1 MVRSDNAVRLVRR
14 KVAAPGPRVWSAE
27 VRALFATAADPGS
40 LRPGTGV
47 WHVLGGPGTGK
58 TALLVD
64 LAADRIAAGADPESV
79 LLLTHSKNA
88 AAVVRDAITA
98 RLSAPVEVGPAPAS
112 PPDDPGPGDSLFEPP
127 PDPEAPWDEAGL
139 FALDELDAVLDSGDG
154 SRRDSPTGPET
165 GARPNTGAMRAST
178 SMAKSV
184 DAGPA
189 ADAASSFE
197 EAGDSLDAAPAPEPR
212 DAATDAAHFA
222 GVPGATREPLVRT
235 IHSYAFS
242 VLRRHAVT
250 HGNPPPRLLTGS
262 EQDAVLREMLRG
274 DLIDIAEGATHLWP
288 QRLHPA
294 LGLAGFADQ
303 LRDLML
309 RATERGLGPED
320 LIRLGRERDKPEW
333 VAAGRFAA
341 RYEQAMLLRWSVGVA
356 APEASAPALN
366 AAELVGAALDALATD
381 EKLLA
386 AERDRVRYLLVDDAQ
401 HLDPQAAMLVRVLSA
416 GAAVTVVAGDPDQ
429 GVFAFRGAD
438 PRFLLDLDVPDR
450 QRIVLR
456 ENHRS
461 VPAVRLAVAR
471 VAARLPGSAPQRPKV
486 GERANTASESG
497 ADVRVR
503 VLATPAK
510 EAALIADHLRRA
522 HLTEGVPWSQMA
534 VVVRSVPLSLPPL
547 RRALLAA
554 GVPVRQPAL
563 DTPLARRRGAAWML
577 SSLRAILA
585 SEAATSA
592 DAAATPHRHEAL
604 FTPEDALDLLSGPLG
619 AADQIALRRL
629 RRGIRRT
636 ALGLER
642 AAARHSD
649 TLSPFDIETPSAPGD
664 PGAELDDL
672 LPPPDPADAALHIPA
687 DPLVPE
693 PPDLLPPPD
702 PADADITPE
711 WTIEQAARLSADTDW
726 YGIDLD
732 PFDREEDR
740 YGLTLTPEG
749 LHAEASAEP
758 AANDSADA
766 APANTEQDPAR
777 IALDHTDGTVDP
789 REPISDTTA
798 GSPDEPLLRDRRT
811 SAPSEQ
817 SSAEVLRDLLL
828 GVGDQRI
835 LTGLTEV
842 ESTPLRRALTALD
855 RARKV
860 RRRGGGLEDVLWA
873 LWTGSRLERR
883 WVAQSERGGAA
894 GAQADRDLDAAV
906 ALFDAAAAYV
916 DRLPRAGIEGFV
928 EYLLHQEIPHD
939 TSVRTSPVEAV
950 ELLSAHAAA
959 GREWEVVAVAGVQ
972 EGIWPDPRP
981 RGTLLHTEDLVD
993 VAAGVLTEG
1002 ERMSRAAPI
1011 LAEERRLL
1019 LVACSRARRSL
1030 LVTAVESV
1038 TGDRDLVP
1046 SRFLAELLGHDDDG
1060 EPGALPVEDPGR
1072 ALVMGSLVAELRGV
1086 VCDPEAD
1093 PQRRRRAARHLARL
1107 ADAGVRGTAPDD
1119 WYGTAELS
1127 SERPLWDDDE
1137 SAVALSPST
1146 VELLRTCPL
1155 RWALERHGGTDGDNP
1170 HAVKGNLVHTLVQAL
1185 AGKVPTSQVRA
1196 ALQAVWQ
1203 SVETDQGWHS
1213 RQERR
1218 RTEAML
1224 ETFLAWVDNT
1234 RGELTQVGIEVPVD
1248 CVLPPR
1254 SEDEPPVRIRGRV
1267 DRLERDA
1274 QGRFVIV
1281 DVKTGKNPV
1290 SVKAAEDHAQ
1300 LATYQ
1305 VAAAF
1310 GALDALY
1317 DESGS
1322 TRSDLGQAST
1332 EPDGTG
1338 DPDRR
1343 GAIDERRDGG
1353 EPGDVDGRSDTE
1365 DSGDPDE
1372 PGDLARGSADQQ
1384 AGTHDSTAPSA
1395 PHVELGEPGGARLVY
1410 VAKPHTRDG
1419 ATQRTQQPLDAE
1431 SLHTWRGTIHEAAAA
1446 TKGPSYLAMRNDGC
1460 RHCAVAGSCPVQD
1473 TGRQVTDE

>member
-1 MVRSDNAVRLVRR
+1 MRLVRR
-14 KVAAPGPRVWSAE
+14 KVAAPRPRVWGAD
-27 VRALFATAADPGS
+27 VRALFATAADPGTV
-40 LRPGTGV
+40 RPGAGM
-47 WHVLGGPGTGK
+47 WQVLGGPGTGK

-98 RLSAPVEVGPAPAS
+98 RLSAPVETVPDERFVPEE
-112 PPDDPGPGDSLFEPP
+112 PRPDDLFEPP

-139 FALDELDAVLDSGDG
+139 FSLDELDAALDPADDGRQDEPIGPDSGTR
-154 SRRDSPTGPET
+154 ST
-165 GARPNTGAMRAST
+165 RASST
-178 SMAKSV
+178 AR
-184 DAGPA
+184 AGEPA
-189 ADAASSFE
+189 DSAHTAGSGP
-197 EAGDSLDAAPAPEPR
+197 AGDSREGDPAAAPGADGP
-212 DAATDAAHFA
+212 HFV

-235 IHSYAFS
+235 IHSYAFA
-242 VLRRHAVT
+242 VLRRHAVAQ
-250 HGNPPPRLLTGS
+250 GNPPPRLLTGS

-381 EKLLA
+381 TELLA
-386 AERDRVRYLLVDDAQ
+386 AERDRLRYLLVDDAQ

-438 PRFLLDLDVPDR
+438 SRFLLDLDVPDDR
-450 QRIVLR
+450 RIVLR

-486 GERANTASESG
+486 DGQGSSAG
-497 ADVRVR
+497 DADVRVR

-522 HLTEGVPWSQMA
+522 HLTEGVPWSRMA

-585 SEAATSA
+585 SEAAAST
-592 DAAATPHRHEAL
+592 DPAATPHRHEAL
-604 FTPEDALDLLSGPLG
+604 FTPDDALDLLSGPLG

-642 AAARHSD
+642 SAARHGD
-649 TLSPFDIETPSAPGD
+649 SPSPTDIETPFAPAD
-664 PGAELDDL
+664 PSPEPDELP
-672 LPPPDPADAALHIPA
+672 PPPDPTDVDPLTPA
-687 DPLVPE
+687 DPLE
-693 PPDLLPPPD
+693 PPDLLPPD
-702 PADADITPE
+702 PMDADITPE
-711 WTIEQAARLSADTDW
+711 WTIEQASRLSADADW
-726 YGIDLD
+726 YGVD
-732 PFDREEDR
+732 PDPYDREEDW
-740 YGLTLTPEG
+740 YG
-749 LHAEASAEP
+749 LHADAFDDDADTVPDAADASQQPGRALRVSTTSDRTARQGHSSARGGAADLNTSRQLPADADHRSLGDAAADDPAPGSAATDPPGIATTGAFDQENTSTGRRGPVSGDP
-758 AANDSADA
+758 AAESPADSA
-766 APANTEQDPAR
+766 PAT
-777 IALDHTDGTVDP
+777 P
-789 REPISDTTA
+789 RTA
-798 GSPDEPLLRDRRT
+798 GAS
-811 SAPSEQ
+811 PSEQ

-828 GVGDQRI
+828 GVGDARI
-835 LTGLTEV
+835 LAGLTEV
-842 ESTPLRRALTALD
+842 ESAPLRRALAALD

-959 GREWEVVAVAGVQ
+959 GREWDVVAVAGVQ
-972 EGIWPDPRP
+972 EGIWPDPRA

-993 VAAGVLTEG
+993 VAAGVLTDG
-1002 ERMSRAAPI
+1002 ERISRAAPI

-1060 EPGALPVEDPGR
+1060 EPGALPIADPGR
-1072 ALVMGSLVAELRGV
+1072 SLVMGSLVAELRGV

-1127 SERPLWDDDE
+1127 TERPLWDDDE

-1185 AGKVPTSQVRA
+1185 AGKVPTNQVRA

-1248 CVLPPR
+1248 CVLPAR

-1310 GALDALY
+1310 GALDALSG
-1317 DESGS
+1317 DSGS
-1322 TRSDLGQAST
+1322 APSD
-1332 EPDGTG
+1332 
-1338 DPDRR
+1338 
-1343 GAIDERRDGG
+1343 
-1353 EPGDVDGRSDTE
+1353 PGDAS
-1365 DSGDPDE
+1365 
-1372 PGDLARGSADQQ
+1372 
-1384 AGTHDSTAPSA
+1384 AGTNVTDTDVDNSGNAEEQAAHDPSD
-1395 PHVELGEPGGARLVY
+1395 PLDLGEPGGARLVY
-1410 VAKPHTRDG
+1410 VAKPNTRDG
-1419 ATQRTQQPLDAE
+1419 ATQRTQKPLDTDA
-1431 SLHTWRGTIHEAAAA
+1431 LHTWRGTIHDAAAA

-1460 RHCAVAGSCPVQD
+1460 RHCAVASSCPVQD